1 MVVFKFGMFIVDVC
15 FDILDFSFICWFDIF
30 KLLCLCFKFNFY
42 FLINEI
48 KVCNKE
54 FWKLI
59 KYIYCGILY
68 VFCEI
73 VIRGGYCL

>member
-15 FDILDFSFICWFDIF
+15 FDILDCSFICLNCYIV
-30 KLLCLCFKFNFY
+30 CLCFKFNFY

-73 VIRGGYCL
+73 VRRGGYCL